1 MKKFKINS
9 LFVVS
14 LVLPFAFSIFAF
26 SAGVSFAKQND
37 DLGEIQQQNQQQ
49 TQTMNQGEDTQIQ
62 TQTQNME
69 QVENE
74 NDGEEGSDVD
84 NQVQQQVKAKTS
96 DAEEYRNNAAKI
108 VKTLIDVANRGDNGI
123 GDQVRLIAQQQ
134 NESASTTV
142 RAMGKVQEK
151 SKWKTFF
158 FGSDYKNLG
167 ALRSEMVQ
175 TENRMEQ
182 LNRLME
188 STQNEGDKIELQN
201 QVQALQQEQQKIET
215 FVKASESK
223 FSLLG
228 WFVKLFVK

>member
-9 LFVVS
+9 LFVVF
-14 LVLPFAFSIFAF
+14 LALAFAF

-37 DLGEIQQQNQQQ
+37 DPGEIQQQNQQQ
-49 TQTMNQGEDTQIQ
+49 IQTMNQGEDTQVQ

-69 QVENE
+69 QTENK
-74 NDGEEGSDVD
+74 NDGEENSDVD
-84 NQVQQQVKAKTS
+84 NQVQQQVKAKTD
-96 DAEEYRNNAAKI
+96 DAEEYRNNTAKI
-108 VKTLIDVANRGDNGI
+108 VKTLIDVANRGGNGI

-142 RAMGKVQEK
+142 RAMEKVQEK

-175 TENRMEQ
+175 TENRLEQ

-188 STQNEGDKIELQN
+188 STQNEGDKTELQN

-215 FVKASESK
+215 FVKTSESK